1 MNQLA
6 KRLWTLDTSW
16 HYLNHGSFGACP
28 RSVLKAQDACRAR
41 MERQAIKFM
50 DEELPSGLRKAAAA
64 VGKFLGVE
72 GRDLVFVENAT
83 AGANAVLRAQP
94 WKRGDRC
101 VLASHAYPAVRF
113 AAERL
118 AAERGF
124 KVVYAPMP
132 ARVRG
137 PEDLIAPF
145 ARAMG
150 PRTRLVVVDH
160 IAAPSAL
167 VFPVRDIA
175 RLAKAAGA
183 RVLVDGAHA
192 PGQLPLDLPALGVD
206 YYTGNLHKWLF
217 APKGSAVLWARRAVQ
232 EGLVPVV
239 TSNNAGQGYLK
250 EFEWT
255 GTKDPSP
262 FLCAGEGLAFH
273 RRLGGRELMERNRAL
288 AWAGAVIVAGRTG
301 LGIPAPRE
309 MYASLV
315 PLVLPARLGS
325 GPKAAAKVHKALQ
338 ARKVEVPVFTVGTEL
353 FTRLS
358 AQAYNDLADYAALAR
373 ALKKIL

>member
-1 MNQLA
+1 MNALA
-6 KRLWTLDTSW
+6 RRLWTLDASW
-16 HYLNHGSFGACP
+16 HYLNNGSFGACP
-28 RSVLKAQDACRAR
+28 RSVLKAQDACRGR

-50 DEELPSGLRKAAAA
+50 DSELPVGLRKAADALGRF
-64 VGKFLGVE
+64 VGAE
-72 GRDLVFVENAT
+72 GRDLVFVDNAT
-83 AGANAVLRAQP
+83 AGANAVLRAFP
-94 WKRGDRC
+94 FKRGDRC
-101 VLASHAYPAVRF
+101 LLGSHAYPAVRF

-118 AAERGF
+118 AKERGF
-124 KVVYAPMP
+124 KVVYATVPS
-132 ARVRG
+132 RVRG
-137 PEDLIAPF
+137 PEDIA
-145 ARAMG
+145 AAYGRALA

-167 VFPVRDIA
+167 VFPVKDIA

-192 PGQLPLDLPALGVD
+192 PGQLPLDVAALGVD

-217 APKGSAVLWARRAVQ
+217 APKGSAFLWARRAAQ
-232 EGLVPVV
+232 DGLVPVI

-262 FLCAGEGLAFH
+262 YLCAPDGLAFH
-273 RRLGGRELMERNRAL
+273 RKLGGPALMKRNRAL

-301 LGIPAPRE
+301 LPIPAPRE
-309 MYASLV
+309 LYASLV
-315 PLVLPARLGS
+315 PLVLPKRLGS

-338 ARKVEVPVFTVGTEL
+338 ARKVEVPVFPVGSEL
-353 FTRLS
+353 FVRLS
-358 AQAYNDLADYAALAR
+358 AQAYNDLGDYAALAKT
-373 ALKKIL
+373 LKSL

>member
-28 RSVLKAQDACRAR
+28 RPVLKAQEACRAR
-41 MERQAIKFM
+41 MERQAVKFM
-50 DEELPSGLRKAAAA
+50 DEELPGGLRRAADALGRF
-64 VGKFLGVE
+64 VGAS
-72 GRDLVFVENAT
+72 GRDLVFVDNAT
-83 AGANAVLRAQP
+83 AGANAVLRSFP

-101 VLASHAYPAVRF
+101 LLGSHAYPAVRF

-124 KVVYAPMP
+124 KVVYARVPS
-132 ARVRG
+132 RVRG
-137 PEDLIAPF
+137 PSDIA
-145 ARAMG
+145 AAYERALL
-150 PRTRLVVVDH
+150 PRTRLLVADH

-192 PGQLPLDLPALGVD
+192 PGQIPLDIGTLGVD

-217 APKGSAVLWARRAVQ
+217 APKGSAFLWARRAAQ

-262 FLCAGEGLAFH
+262 FLCAPAGLAFH
-273 RRLGGRELMERNRAL
+273 RKLGGRGLMARNRAL

-301 LGIPAPRE
+301 LAIPAPRE

-315 PLVLPARLGS
+315 PLVLPKRLGS
-325 GPKAAAKVHKALQ
+325 GPKAAAKAHKALQ
-338 ARKVEVPVFTVGTEL
+338 ARRVEVPVFPVGSEL
-353 FTRLS
+353 FLRLS
-358 AQAYNDLADYAALAR
+358 AQAYNDLGDYAALAR
-373 ALKKIL
+373 VIMKL